1 MVRAASSAAFR
12 PGVARVTIICA
23 KRSSWLKYG
32 HESLTRWFEFIIK
45 QSESNMSNLISRTTL
60 MTLCCFSLAGCGVA
74 IKSTNLEDVPSR
86 PEETVLLKS
95 MGYVFHDEVYANR
108 DRKYIESEKQ
118 SWIEALSSFTDKENI
133 FTMSEGKPSS
143 KIIAFDEFAKTHPVV
158 HVYVNQVPDTKGAN
172 TRDVLYFTPAVVSFF
187 SFGIIPAYLP
197 IAYTASFTLSMPEE
211 KQANPAHWDYSYERQ
226 EYYWLPILLPMSD
239 KMATFYVEDGEDT
252 RAKLEEKRRLDSR
265 WKTEEKRRLVLRFLQ
280 DAKPLL
286 QEQSVTN

>member
-1 MVRAASSAAFR
+1 M
-12 PGVARVTIICA
+12 
-23 KRSSWLKYG
+23 
-32 HESLTRWFEFIIK
+32 IK

-60 MTLCCFSLAGCGVA
+60 MTLCCFSLTGCGVA

-95 MGYVFHDEVYANR
+95 IGYVFHDEVYADR
-108 DRKYIESEKQ
+108 DRKFVESEKQ
-118 SWIEALSSFTDKENI
+118 SWIEALSSFTDKDNI

-143 KIIAFDEFAKTHPVV
+143 QIIAFDEFARTHPVV
-158 HVYVNQVPDTKGAN
+158 HVYVNQVPAKGHTNTKE
-172 TRDVLYFTPAVVSFF
+172 VLYFTPAVVSFF

-197 IAYTASFTLSMPEE
+197 IPYMASFTLLMPEE
-211 KQANPAHWDYSYERQ
+211 QHAAPAHWDYSYDRQ

-239 KMATFYVEDGEDT
+239 KIATFYVEDGEDT

-286 QEQSVTN
+286 QGHNVTN